1 MLRAGGYGGDGGDM
15 ETSYFTFTLYGAYAK
30 SDESETLRVKDVGSA
45 FEKLA
50 SKRPRQG
57 LGMKV
62 AEPAKS

>member
-1 MLRAGGYGGDGGDM
+1 M

-30 SDESETLRVKDVGSA
+30 SDESETLGVKDVGSA
-45 FEKLA
+45 FERLA